1 MEQGGVDKAA
11 PRWPLPAV
19 ELHEHVEVEVEEEV
33 AHEEGQQVVGGVGCV
48 IERKEEAEGEVSG
61 AQDKQEDDPRKSLP
75 EKIFKKI
82 FTWPEKQE
90 HGTDHHSRRRSRI
103 L

>member
-1 MEQGGVDKAA
+1 MKQGGVDKAA
-11 PRWPLPAV
+11 PSWPLPAV

-33 AHEEGQQVVGGVGCV
+33 AHEEGQQVIGGVGSV
-48 IERKEEAEGEVSG
+48 VERKVEAEGEVSG
-61 AQDKQEDDPRKSLP
+61 AQDKQEDDPGKSVP
-75 EKIFKKI
+75 EGFQRN

-90 HGTDHHSRRRSRI
+90 HGTDHHSRRSSRI

>member
-48 IERKEEAEGEVSG
+48 IERKVEAEG
-61 AQDKQEDDPRKSLP
+61 
-75 EKIFKKI
+75 
-82 FTWPEKQE
+82 
-90 HGTDHHSRRRSRI
+90 
-103 L
+103 